1 MINICIR
8 RENII
13 TNICCD
19 REQIKLKNQIKSQGN
34 ILNIRIGLSE
44 TLQFNPILHIIKC
57 YNVDKLH
64 KIHQKLNP
72 TNSINKKY

>member
-8 RENII
+8 RENIKTI
-13 TNICCD
+13 
-19 REQIKLKNQIKSQGN
+19 GN
-34 ILNIRIGLSE
+34 RLNIRIGLSE

-64 KIHQKLNP
+64 KIYQKLNP